1 MPPDNGSRPVALEIT
16 RPDNIPVRIG
26 LISDTH
32 IPRDTIALPP
42 HVAEA
47 FKGVDLILHAG
58 DIYTTEV
65 LDYLETI
72 APVLATE
79 GNGDWQF
86 PADDRFGDNLVIT
99 INGLSLGITHA
110 INYPG
115 ALPEDFKRVNKAK
128 FGRPVDIIVFGDTH
142 MELVENYNG
151 VLLVNPGSPTIP
163 SGRFELG
170 TVAVL
175 EITGSRAEARI
186 IRLRDLPLPFQREK
200 IYYRGA
206 GA

>member
-1 MPPDNGSRPVALEIT
+1 MSPDNTGKPAAFEIS
-16 RPDNIPVRIG
+16 RPDNITIRIG

-42 HVAEA
+42 HVAEV
-47 FKGVDLILHAG
+47 FHGVDLILHAG

-65 LDYLETI
+65 LDYLQTI
-72 APVLATE
+72 APVLAAE

-99 INGLSLGITHA
+99 VNGLNLGITHA
-110 INYPG
+110 IHYPG
-115 ALPEDFKRVNKAK
+115 ALPEDFIRVNKAK
-128 FGRPVDIIVFGDTH
+128 FGRTMDIIVFGDTH
-142 MELVENYNG
+142 VELVENYNG
-151 VLLVNPGSPTIP
+151 ILLVNPGSPTIP

-170 TVAVL
+170 TVALL
-175 EITGSRAEARI
+175 EITGNRAEAHI

>member
-1 MPPDNGSRPVALEIT
+1 MPPDDSEVVLEINK
-16 RPDNIPVRIG
+16 PDNTPVRIG

-32 IPRDTIALPP
+32 IPRDTMALPP

-65 LDYLETI
+65 LDSLETI
-72 APVLATE
+72 APVLAAE

-86 PADDRFGDNLVIT
+86 PEDARFSENHTIT
-99 INGLSLGITHA
+99 INGLNLGVTHA
-110 INYPG
+110 IHYPG
-115 ALPEDFKRVNKAK
+115 ARPDDFRRTIEAR
-128 FGRPVDIIVFGDTH
+128 FGRVMDIVVFGDTH
-142 MELVENYNG
+142 VELVGNYEG
-151 VLLVNPGSPTIP
+151 VLLVNPGSPAIP

-170 TVAVL
+170 TVALL
-175 EITGSRAEARI
+175 EITGKKIEARI
-186 IRLRDLPLPFQREK
+186 VRLSEFPIPFQRELV
-200 IYYRGA
+200 YYRGA

>member
-1 MPPDNGSRPVALEIT
+1 MPSDNSQLIFEINQPDNT
-16 RPDNIPVRIG
+16 PVRIG
-26 LISDTH
+26 LIADTH
-32 IPRDTIALPP
+32 IPRDIIALPA

-65 LDYLETI
+65 LDSLETI
-72 APVLATE
+72 APVLAVE

-86 PADDRFGDNLVIT
+86 PEDARFSENHT
-99 INGLSLGITHA
+99 IAVNGLHLGVTHA
-110 INYPG
+110 IHYPG
-115 ALPEDFKRVNKAK
+115 ARPDDFPRMLEAR
-128 FGRPVDIIVFGDTH
+128 FGKPMDIVVFGDTH
-142 MELVENYNG
+142 VELVEDYQG
-151 VLLVNPGSPTIP
+151 VLLVNPGSPAIP

-170 TVAVL
+170 TVALL
-175 EITGSRAEARI
+175 EITGNKAEARI
-186 IRLRDLPLPFQREK
+186 VRLGDLPVPFQREL